1 MNGFLR
7 VVEQQDLLG
16 GADLVYGDRRRARRV
31 HVDGRFKVGFAAAL
45 ALIVSRAKAE
55 NPLAP
60 EHAERLARCPHC
72 GREGQTEEL
81 FGTRVLNG
89 ERVPQS
95 WCRKCRSHS
104 HARRDRRLEPV
115 QEELLGLT

>member
-1 MNGFLR
+1 MSGFLR

-16 GADLVYGDRRRARRV
+16 GAELVYSDRRRRARRV
-31 HVDGRFKVGFAAAL
+31 HIDGRFKVGFAAAL
-45 ALIVSRAKAE
+45 ALILGRAKEE

-60 EHAERLARCPHC
+60 EHVESLTPCPHC
-72 GREGQTEEL
+72 GREGSTEAL

-95 WCRKCRSHS
+95 WCRPCRRAGS
-104 HARRDRRLEPV
+104 RRPSRPEPV
-115 QEELLGLT
+115 QELLGLP